1 MKYKNYLGI
10 PDRIWGNMFGIL
22 TAFLLLSLCSCST
35 YRLSTLNYDPVYGP
49 EEVVLTVPSDVKID
63 TINSYFQLRHKLR
76 KDFSFR
82 WDFAQYAMNQP
93 LSWYYS
99 NPRLESIWR
108 PYNRFDVYFYSN
120 WFWSDWAFGYPYNNW
135 NSFYSWN
142 RPWGWNSW
150 NRPYDPWNNWY
161 QGPWHN
167 PGYNVVWNS
176 SRRGER
182 NIAYINGPRGSRG
195 NSIIQRDNNNIENR
209 IIVNRNKPRINVDD
223 NNIDLIVNNLRE
235 NINKPIRVYNN
246 PNNVIINNNN
256 NNIRVKPSNNNSNNI
271 RGSWRPNNNIN
282 NNNSSNSTRTYSP
295 PPSSN
300 ISRGS
305 STSSGGSS
313 RGGNSRGKN

>member
-1 MKYKNYLGI
+1 MKYKNFLGV
-10 PDRIWGNMFGIL
+10 PDRIWANMFGIL
-22 TAFLLLSLCSCST
+22 TAFLFLSLCSCST

-76 KDFSFR
+76 KDFNFR

-99 NPRLESIWR
+99 NPRLEGIWR

-120 WFWSDWAFGYPYNNW
+120 WFWSDWAFNYPYH
-135 NSFYSWN
+135 SYYSWN
-142 RPWGWNSW
+142 NWYRPWGWNSW
-150 NRPYDPWNNWY
+150 NRPYNPWNNWY

-195 NSIIQRDNNNIENR
+195 NSIISRENNNIENT
-209 IIVNRNKPRINVDD
+209 IVRRYNKPRNNN
-223 NNIDLIVNNLRE
+223 NNIDNIVNELRE
-235 NINKPIRVYNN
+235 NYNVKPRVYNN
-246 PNNVIINNNN
+246 PNNVPNNGRPIINNNN
-256 NNIRVKPSNNNSNNI
+256 NNINPP
-271 RGSWRPNNNIN
+271 RGSWRPSNNNIN
-282 NNNSSNSTRTYSP
+282 IKPSTPVRTYSP

-305 STSSGGSS
+305 SVSSGGSS

>member
-1 MKYKNYLGI
+1 MNRGPEKIGRFLGAMI
-10 PDRIWGNMFGIL
+10 VIAL
-22 TAFLLLSLCSCST
+22 CLLLSSCSS
-35 YRLSTLNYDPVYGP
+35 YRLSTLNYDPVYGS
-49 EEVVLTVPSDVKID
+49 EDVVLTVPSDVKID

-76 KDFSFR
+76 TDFSFR

-99 NPRLESIWR
+99 NPRLEGIWR

-120 WFWSDWAFGYPYNNW
+120 WFWNDWAFNYPYSSYWGW
-135 NSFYSWN
+135 NSWY

-161 QGPWHN
+161 NGPWHN

-176 SRRGER
+176 SRRG
-182 NIAYINGPRGSRG
+182 NVAYVNGPRGSRIG
-195 NSIIQRDNNNIENR
+195 SNSNIQRNDNNIEN
-209 IIVNRNKPRINVDD
+209 IVVRRYNKPRN
-223 NNIDLIVNNLRE
+223 NNIINNIVNELRD
-235 NINKPIRVYNN
+235 NFNVKPRVYNN
-246 PNNVIINNNN
+246 PNNVPNNGRPSINNNN
-256 NNIRVKPSNNNSNNI
+256 NIKPTWNNSRPVINN
-271 RGSWRPNNNIN
+271 NNNIN
-282 NNNSSNSTRTYSP
+282 SNSSIRSNNSFSSP

-305 STSSGGSS
+305 NVSSGGSS

>member
-1 MKYKNYLGI
+1 MKHKNYLGI
-10 PDRIWGNMFGIL
+10 PDRIWGNIFGIL
-22 TAFLLLSLCSCST
+22 TAFILLSLCSCST

-49 EEVVLTVPSDVKID
+49 EDVVLTVPSDVKID

-76 KDFSFR
+76 KDFNFR

-99 NPRLESIWR
+99 NPRLEGIWR

-120 WFWSDWAFGYPYNNW
+120 WFWNDWAFNYPYSSYWGW
-135 NSFYSWN
+135 NSWY

-161 QGPWHN
+161 NGPWHN

-176 SRRGER
+176 SRRG
-182 NIAYINGPRGSRG
+182 NVAYINGPRGSRIG
-195 NSIIQRDNNNIENR
+195 SNSIIQRDNNNIENN
-209 IIVNRNKPRINVDD
+209 IVRRYNKPRN
-223 NNIDLIVNNLRE
+223 NNIINNVVNELRE
-235 NINKPIRVYNN
+235 NFNVKPRVYSN
-246 PNNVIINNNN
+246 PNNVPNNGRPIINDNINN
-256 NNIRVKPSNNNSNNI
+256 NNI
-271 RGSWRPNNNIN
+271 RGSWRPNNNSIN
-282 NNNSSNSTRTYSP
+282 NNINTRSSTPVRSYSP

-305 STSSGGSS
+305 NVSSGGSS